1 MQFSPVTL
9 KRIKKF
15 KRMKRAY
22 FSFWILVGLYIISLF
37 SNLIANDKPLLVRY
51 EGKMFFPIFRFYD
64 GANFGLEATEKPNYK
79 ELNETSAFTQTRGNF
94 MVFPLIP
101 YGPNES
107 LLNIEGYPPTSPTL
121 KNLLGTD
128 DRGRDILTR
137 LLYGFRISFSFALLI
152 TFCSLAVGIIIGA
165 LQGYFHGWF
174 DLTMQRVI
182 EIFSTLPFL
191 YIVIIISSSLGTGF
205 LVLLLIFVIFDWIG
219 ISYFIRSEFLKL
231 REVQFVE
238 AARALGVS
246 DWKIMFR
253 HMLPNALTPIITF
266 LPFSLIGAITSL
278 SALDFLGF
286 GLPAPTPSWG
296 ELMRQGL
303 GNIFSYWLSVFPVLA
318 LFGVLLLIAF
328 VGEGIRDAFDPKEY
342 QKME

>member
-1 MQFSPVTL
+1 MRWSPITL
-9 KRIKKF
+9 KRLEKF
-15 KRMKRAY
+15 KGMKRAY
-22 FSFWILVGLYIISLF
+22 WSFWILVSLYGISLF
-37 SNLIANDKPLLVRY
+37 AEVIANDRPLVVRY
-51 EGKMFFPIFRFYD
+51 EGKFYFPIVRFYD
-64 GANFGLEATEKPNYK
+64 GSHFDLDPRQRPNYK
-79 ELNETSAFTQTRGNF
+79 TLRHSAAFRGNGNY
-94 MVFPLIP
+94 MIFPLIP

-107 LLNIEGYPPTSPTL
+107 LLDLEGFPPTPPTL

-137 LLYGFRISFSFALLI
+137 LIYGYRISFSFALLI
-152 TFCSLAVGIIIGA
+152 TGCSMTVGIVIGA
-165 LQGYFHGWF
+165 LQGYLGGWF
-174 DLTMQRVI
+174 DLILQRLI
-182 EIFSTLPFL
+182 EVFATLPFL
-191 YIVIIISSSLGTGF
+191 YIVIIIGSSLGTGF
-205 LVLLLIFVIFDWIG
+205 LILLLIFVAFEWIG

-231 REVQFVE
+231 REAQYVE
-238 AARALGVS
+238 AARALGVK

-253 HMLPNALTPIITF
+253 HMLPNALTPLITF
-266 LPFSLIGAITSL
+266 LPFYLIGAIGSL

-303 GNIFSYWLSVFPVLA
+303 GNIFSYWVSLFPVLA
-318 LFGVLLLIAF
+318 LFMVLLLIAF